1 MELQFQ
7 EATTVHIIAY
17 VMRRKP
23 GLSQEEFFKLYAE
36 HGQVMAM
43 AARGLLR
50 YEQYPLRVA
59 ESLGDIYSTGL
70 PEYDALSV
78 YTYETAEDA
87 EFTSRLNEVIEDSER
102 FIDFATMITLPVN
115 KRTVV

>member
-59 ESLGDIYSTGL
+59 ESLGDVYSK
-70 PEYDALSV
+70 
-78 YTYETAEDA
+78 
-87 EFTSRLNEVIEDSER
+87 R

>member
-1 MELQFQ
+1 MH
-7 EATTVHIIAY
+7 VIAY

-23 GLSQEEFFKLYAE
+23 GLSQEAFFRLYEE

-50 YEQYPLRVA
+50 YEQYPLRKPQAV
-59 ESLGDIYSTGL
+59 GDIYCTSNPL
-70 PEYDALSV
+70 PYDALSV

-87 EFTSRLNEVIEDSER
+87 DYTSRLPEVIADSER
-102 FIDFATMITLPVN
+102 FIDFSSMITLPVS

>member
-1 MELQFQ
+1 M
-7 EATTVHIIAY
+7 HIIAY

-50 YEQYPLRVA
+50 YEQYPLRNA
-59 ESLGDIYSTGL
+59 ELQRDIYSTGL

-78 YTYETAEDA
+78 YSFETAEDA
-87 EFTSRLNEVIEDSER
+87 EYTSRLNEVIEDSER